1 MKRLNF
7 LLTSLLV
14 LFWAFPGPA
23 AAQSSGGLGGPLDK
37 VVDKAAD
44 PGKVLEDAVDEVKKP
59 VDKAVDE
66 VKKPVDKAV
75 TSLPGPVKKP
85 VENVTKEV
93 DQVVKSVTG
102 AAKNSAE
109 APGAVVDNAGQ
120 GSAVGEAAAAGDS
133 KPDHSD
139 SVNSATWATGT
150 RVAAG
155 KSTGATKGT
164 SRAESARDTE
174 EVAAAGNAIEPAQVK
189 GVQIVAPATE
199 VEDSEGS
206 GLSHTGVQIL
216 SWLFLACL
224 LVGAG
229 MALARR
235 GRARV
240 RAARA

>member
-1 MKRLNF
+1 MKRVHF

-23 AAQSSGGLGGPLDK
+23 AAQLTGDLGGPLGK

-44 PGKVLEDAVDEVKKP
+44 PGKGLEEVVDKVKRPVDE
-59 VDKAVDE
+59 
-66 VKKPVDKAV
+66 AV
-75 TSLPGPVKKP
+75 TSLPGPLKEP
-85 VENVTKEV
+85 VQNATKEV
-93 DQVVKSVTG
+93 DKVIKSATG
-102 AAKNSAE
+102 AAKDSAE
-109 APGAVVDNAGQ
+109 APGPGVENPKQAPR
-120 GSAVGEAAAAGDS
+120 GETVATGNS
-133 KPDHSD
+133 KLDRSD
-139 SVNSATWATGT
+139 SATSASRT

-155 KSTGATKGT
+155 KSTGATRGT

-189 GVQIVAPATE
+189 GVHIVAPVTE
-199 VEDSEGS
+199 VEDSQEGS
-206 GLSHTGVQIL
+206 GLSHTGAQLL
-216 SWLFLACL
+216 SWLSLACL

-229 MALARR
+229 IALAWG